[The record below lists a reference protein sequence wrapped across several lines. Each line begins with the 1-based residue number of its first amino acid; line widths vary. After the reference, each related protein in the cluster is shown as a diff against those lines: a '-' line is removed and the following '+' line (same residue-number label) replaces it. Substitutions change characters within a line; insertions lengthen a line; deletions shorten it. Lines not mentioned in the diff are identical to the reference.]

1 MIGKMRKNKAV
12 DIQSIIMSV
21 LTTLT
26 IVTSI
31 TMGLLLYNRY
41 ALAMRQVEVQ
51 DAHTLMG
58 STVDSIEHHLLNM
71 RQLLN
76 TLNYNVIQEL
86 DVSSMEF
93 NQELSLLYEMN
104 KNKIQSIVLY
114 DDTGELIAAEPVTA
128 QKEDVEIRKQDWFVD
143 ALDEIANMHFST
155 PHIQNLFRDDAYQY
169 HWVVSLSQAVDITDG
184 GKPRNGV
191 LLVDMK
197 YSDISEILEKIN
209 RENNGQYYYICDNAG
224 NMIFHPRAMEINRG
238 LFAENSEEIVAL
250 KDGIYDNSLNGV
262 KRKVIV
268 STISYIGWKVVG
280 VIPENVQ
287 TDSLVQFRYYIMAT
301 ITLLIMMLLIV
312 NKVITRKISSPLL
325 KLDDSVKAYEAGEK
339 PNIYIGGF
347 SEIRHLG
354 HSVQKSYEQIE
365 ELMKEIVKQQNE
377 RRKSELDALQSQINP
392 HFLYNTL
399 ESITWMIEGNK
410 NEDAVFM
417 ISELAKLF
425 RISLSKGKTIIS
437 IEDEI
442 QHCRSYLNIQK
453 HRYKDRFEI
462 QYHIDAEIYDYCTVK
477 LILQPILENAI
488 YYGVGD
494 MDEEDAKIIIS
505 GRRKEKDIY
514 ISVEDNGMGMRKECV
529 QSILTDNQ
537 KVPKR
542 GSGVGLI
549 NVHSRIQ
556 LMFGTEYGL
565 LVESE
570 VDVGTKVTIHLP
582 AVPFTKENRD
592 ELEKSKLWKGQ

>member
-1 MIGKMRKNKAV
+1 MRKKRKPGTY

-21 LTTLT
+21 LTMLT
-26 IVTSI
+26 IVTSV

-41 ALAMRQVEVQ
+41 EMAMRQVEIQ
-51 DAHTLMG
+51 DADTLMV
-58 STVDSIEHHLLNM
+58 STVDSIEHYLLNM
-71 RQLLN
+71 RQISNALS
-76 TLNYNVIQEL
+76 YNVIQEL

-104 KNKIQSIVLY
+104 KDKIQSIALY
-114 DDTGELIAAEPVTA
+114 DETGNLIAAEPVTA
-128 QKEDVEIRKQDWFVD
+128 QKEDVEIAQQDWFVK
-143 ALDEIANMHFST
+143 ATDEIENMHFST
-155 PHIQNLFRDDAYQY
+155 SHMQNLFRDDASRF
-169 HWVVSLSQAVDITDG
+169 HWVVSLSRAVDIIDG
-184 GKPRNGV
+184 GNPRNGV

-197 YSDISEILEKIN
+197 YSNISEILEKIN
-209 RENNGQYYYICDNAG
+209 RENNGQYYYLCDSAG
-224 NMIFHPRAMEINRG
+224 NIIFHPRAMEISRG
-238 LFAENSEEIVAL
+238 LFSENNAEVAAFE
-250 KDGIYDNSLNGV
+250 DGIYDDTLNGE

-268 STISYIGWKVVG
+268 STIAYTGWKVVG
-280 VIPENVQ
+280 VIPQNVQ
-287 TDSLVQFRYYIMAT
+287 TDSLIRFRYYIMT
-301 ITLLIMMLLIV
+301 IITLLIMMILFV
-312 NKVITRKISSPLL
+312 NKIITRKISSPIL

-339 PNIYIGGF
+339 PNIYIGGS

-365 ELMKEIVKQQNE
+365 SLMKEIVEQQNE

-453 HRYKDRFEI
+453 YRYKDRFEI
-462 QYHIDAEIYDYCTVK
+462 QYDVDSEIYNYCTVK

-494 MDEEDAKIIIS
+494 MDEDDDAKILIK
-505 GRRKEKDIY
+505 GRIKEKDIY
-514 ISVEDNGMGMRKECV
+514 IAIEDNGMGMREEDV
-529 QSILTDNQ
+529 RNILTDNQ
-537 KVPKR
+537 KVPKH

-556 LMFGTEYGL
+556 LMFGTAYGL
-565 LVESE
+565 TVESE
-570 VDVGTKVTIHLP
+570 ADVGTTVTVHLP
-582 AVPFTKENRD
+582 AIPFTKENCD
-592 ELEKSKLWKGQ
+592 ELEKSKIWKG